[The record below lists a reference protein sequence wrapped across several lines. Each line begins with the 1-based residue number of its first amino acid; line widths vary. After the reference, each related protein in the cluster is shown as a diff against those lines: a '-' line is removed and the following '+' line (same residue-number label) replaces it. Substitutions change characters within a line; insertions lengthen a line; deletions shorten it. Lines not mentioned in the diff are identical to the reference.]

1 MWIDRK
7 SNKPIVI
14 EPERPKEKP
23 LHLGAGTQCWIPVFA
38 IQRDPQYWPNPE
50 KFDPERFHED
60 NRSGIFSSSFLP
72 FGIGPRNCIGNEC
85 FSLTLQELILLL
97 FFFVLGSR
105 FAIVEAKLVILYI
118 ISTYE
123 IVPTEKSI
131 LDRNPY
137 LTSGNSFWFG
147 FKKK

>member
-14 EPERPKEKP
+14 EPERPTEKP
-23 LHLGAGTQCWIPVFA
+23 LHLGAGTLCWIPVFA

-60 NRSGIFSSSFLP
+60 NRGGIFSSSFLP

-97 FFFVLGSR
+97 FFFCFRFKICNSGS
-105 FAIVEAKLVILYI
+105 KTCDSLHYLN
-118 ISTYE
+118 
-123 IVPTEKSI
+123 
-131 LDRNPY
+131 LRNC
-137 LTSGNSFWFG
+137 TN
-147 FKKK
+147 